1 MLTARGVA
9 AAPDGD
15 PQGTPLDA
23 VAAAMRNRPDAD
35 ALAQARETLAGHAE
49 SVGGVSGV

>member
-15 PQGTPLDA
+15 PQGTLFDA
-23 VAAAMRNRPDAD
+23 VAAMRNRPDAD
-35 ALAQARETLAGHAE
+35 VLAQARETLAGHAE